1 MFYEVTDKNDW
12 LTHFKSLIVPR
23 PIGWISSKNN
33 NGQINLAPYSFFN
46 AIATI
51 PPMVVIG
58 PGGYSKSGNNKDT
71 LLNIKNNPEFV
82 CNFVNW
88 DVKDIMNES
97 SYSFDNNESEVEKL
111 NIETEDSNMV
121 SIPRVKLSPAH
132 FECTLFKIID
142 LPSDSRGNPNHLII
156 GNIIGINISDK
167 IIKNDR
173 IDIGELK
180 PISRMGYDEYA
191 LINTIFS
198 MKRPK

>member
-33 NGQINLAPYSFFN
+33 NGQTNLAPYSFFN

-82 CNFVNW
+82 CNFVSW

-97 SYSFDNNESEVEKL
+97 SYSFDNNESEIEKL
-111 NIETEDSNMV
+111 NIETENSTMV

-142 LPSDSRGNPNHLII
+142 LPSDSKGNPNHLII

>member
-1 MFYEVTDKNDW
+1 MFYEVTEKNDW

-33 NGQINLAPYSFFN
+33 DGQINLAPYSFFN

-82 CNFVNW
+82 CNFVSW

-97 SYSFDNNESEVEKL
+97 SYSFDNNESEIEKL
-111 NIETEDSNMV
+111 NIETENSTMV

-142 LPSDSRGNPNHLII
+142 LPSDSKGNPNHLII
-156 GNIIGINISDK
+156 GNIVGINISDK

-180 PISRMGYDEYA
+180 PISRMGYDDYA

>member
-33 NGQINLAPYSFFN
+33 EGQINLAPYSFFN

-82 CNFVNW
+82 CNFVSW

-97 SYSFDNNESEVEKL
+97 SYSFDNNESEIEKL
-111 NIETEDSNMV
+111 NIDTEESTMV

-142 LPSDSRGNPNHLII
+142 LPSDSKGNPNHLII

>member
-46 AIATI
+46 AIATN

-82 CNFVNW
+82 CNFVSW

-132 FECTLFKIID
+132 FECTLYKIID

>member
-1 MFYEVTDKNDW
+1 MFYEVTEKNDW

-82 CNFVNW
+82 CNFVSW

-97 SYSFDNNESEVEKL
+97 SYSFDNNESEIEKL
-111 NIETEDSNMV
+111 NIETENSTMV

-142 LPSDSRGNPNHLII
+142 LPSDSKGNPNHLII

>member
-1 MFYEVTDKNDW
+1 MFYEVTEKNDW

-33 NGQINLAPYSFFN
+33 DGQINLAPYSFFN

-82 CNFVNW
+82 CNFVSW

-97 SYSFDNNESEVEKL
+97 SYSFDNNESEIEKL
-111 NIETEDSNMV
+111 NIETENSTMV

-142 LPSDSRGNPNHLII
+142 LPSDSKGNPNHLII
-156 GNIIGINISDK
+156 GNVIGINISDK
-167 IIKNDR
+167 IIKNNR

>member
-12 LTHFKSLIVPR
+12 LIHFKSLIVPR
-23 PIGWISSKNN
+23 PIGWISTKNN
-33 NGQINLAPYSFFN
+33 EGKINLAPYSFFN

-88 DVKDIMNES
+88 DVKDIMNET
-97 SYSFDNNESEVEKL
+97 SYSFDNNESEIEKL
-111 NIETEDSNMV
+111 SIEIEDSNLV

-142 LPSDSRGNPNHLII
+142 LPSDSKGNPNHLII
-156 GNIIGINISDK
+156 GNIIGINVSDK

-173 IDIGELK
+173 VDIGELK

>member
-82 CNFVNW
+82 CNFVSW

-97 SYSFDNNESEVEKL
+97 SYSFDNNESEIEKL
-111 NIETEDSNMV
+111 NIETENSTMV

-142 LPSDSRGNPNHLII
+142 LPSDSKGNPNHLII
-156 GNIIGINISDK
+156 CNIIGINISDK

-180 PISRMGYDEYA
+180 PISRMGYDDYA

>member
-1 MFYEVTDKNDW
+1 MFYEVTEKNDW

-33 NGQINLAPYSFFN
+33 DGQINLAPYSFFN

-58 PGGYSKSGNNKDT
+58 PGDYSKSGNNKDT

-82 CNFVNW
+82 CNFVSW

-97 SYSFDNNESEVEKL
+97 SYSFDNNESEIEKL
-111 NIETEDSNMV
+111 NIETENSTMV

-142 LPSDSRGNPNHLII
+142 LPSDSKGNPNHLII

>member
-33 NGQINLAPYSFFN
+33 EGQINLAPYSFFN

-82 CNFVNW
+82 CNFVSW

-97 SYSFDNNESEVEKL
+97 SYSFDNNESEIEKL
-111 NIETEDSNMV
+111 NIETEDSTMV

-142 LPSDSRGNPNHLII
+142 LPSDSKGNPNHMII

>member
-51 PPMVVIG
+51 PPMVVIVS
-58 PGGYSKSGNNKDT
+58 GGYSKSGNNKDT

-82 CNFVNW
+82 CNFVSW

-97 SYSFDNNESEVEKL
+97 SYSFDNNESEIEKL
-111 NIETEDSNMV
+111 NIETENSTMV

-142 LPSDSRGNPNHLII
+142 LPSDSKGNPNHLII

>member
-46 AIATI
+46 AIATN

-82 CNFVNW
+82 CNFVSW
-88 DVKDIMNES
+88 DVKDIMNDS

>member
-1 MFYEVTDKNDW
+1 MFYEVTEKNDW
-12 LTHFKSLIVPR
+12 LKHFKSLIVPR

-33 NGQINLAPYSFFN
+33 DGQINLAPYSFFN

-82 CNFVNW
+82 CNFVSW

-97 SYSFDNNESEVEKL
+97 SYSFDNNESEIEKL
-111 NIETEDSNMV
+111 NIETENSTMV

-142 LPSDSRGNPNHLII
+142 LPSDSKGNPNHLII

>member
-1 MFYEVTDKNDW
+1 MFYEVTEKNDW

-33 NGQINLAPYSFFN
+33 DGQINLAPYSFFN

-82 CNFVNW
+82 CNFVSW

-97 SYSFDNNESEVEKL
+97 SYSFDNNESEIEKL
-111 NIETEDSNMV
+111 NIKTENSTMV

-142 LPSDSRGNPNHLII
+142 LPSDSKGNPNHLII

>member
-33 NGQINLAPYSFFN
+33 EGQINLAPYSFFN

-82 CNFVNW
+82 WNFVSW

-97 SYSFDNNESEVEKL
+97 SYSFDNNESEIEKL
-111 NIETEDSNMV
+111 NIETEDSTMV

-142 LPSDSRGNPNHLII
+142 LPSDSKGNPNHLII

-167 IIKNDR
+167 IIKNNR

>member
-1 MFYEVTDKNDW
+1 MFYEVTEKNDW

-33 NGQINLAPYSFFN
+33 DGQINLAPYSFFN

-82 CNFVNW
+82 CNFVSW

-97 SYSFDNNESEVEKL
+97 SYSFDNNESEIEKL
-111 NIETEDSNMV
+111 NIETENSTMI

-142 LPSDSRGNPNHLII
+142 LPSDSKGNPNHLII

>member
-1 MFYEVTDKNDW
+1 MFYEVTEKNDW

-33 NGQINLAPYSFFN
+33 DGQINLAPYSFFN

-82 CNFVNW
+82 CNFVSW

-97 SYSFDNNESEVEKL
+97 SYSFDNNESEIEKL
-111 NIETEDSNMV
+111 NIETEDSTMV

-142 LPSDSRGNPNHLII
+142 LPSDSKGNPNHLII

>member
-82 CNFVNW
+82 CNFVSW

-132 FECTLFKIID
+132 FECTLYKIID

>member
-33 NGQINLAPYSFFN
+33 EGQINLAPYSFFN

-82 CNFVNW
+82 CNFVSW

-97 SYSFDNNESEVEKL
+97 SYSFDNNESEIEKL
-111 NIETEDSNMV
+111 NIETENSTMV

-142 LPSDSRGNPNHLII
+142 LPSDSKGNPNHLII

-180 PISRMGYDEYA
+180 PISRMGYDDYA

>member
-12 LTHFKSLIVPR
+12 LTHFKSLIIPR

-82 CNFVNW
+82 CNFVSW

-97 SYSFDNNESEVEKL
+97 SYSFDNNESEIEKL
-111 NIETEDSNMV
+111 NIETENSTMV

-142 LPSDSRGNPNHLII
+142 LPSDSKGNPNHLII

>member
-46 AIATI
+46 AIATN

-82 CNFVNW
+82 CNFVSW

>member
-1 MFYEVTDKNDW
+1 MFYEVTEKNDW

-33 NGQINLAPYSFFN
+33 DGQINLAPYSFFN

-82 CNFVNW
+82 CNFVSW

-97 SYSFDNNESEVEKL
+97 SYSFDNNESEIEKL
-111 NIETEDSNMV
+111 NIETENSTMV

-142 LPSDSRGNPNHLII
+142 LPSDSKGNPNHLII
-156 GNIIGINISDK
+156 GNIIGINISDN

>member
-1 MFYEVTDKNDW
+1 MFYEVTDKNYW

-82 CNFVNW
+82 CNFVSW

-97 SYSFDNNESEVEKL
+97 SYSFDNNESEIEKL
-111 NIETEDSNMV
+111 NIETENSTMV

-142 LPSDSRGNPNHLII
+142 LPSDSKGNPNHLII

>member
-1 MFYEVTDKNDW
+1 MDYTSNDYLKNMFNLNNKNIIVIGSGSGIGRSA
-12 LTHFKSLIVPR
+12 SL
-23 PIGWISSKNN
+23 
-33 NGQINLAPYSFFN
+33 
-46 AIATI
+46 AIAAH
-51 PPMVVIG
+51 
-58 PGGYSKSGNNKDT
+58 GGN
-71 LLNIKNNPEFV
+71 LI
-82 CNFVNW
+82 CA
-88 DVKDIMNES
+88 DIQ
-97 SYSFDNNESEVEKL
+97 
-111 NIETEDSNMV
+111 NIETENSTMV

-142 LPSDSRGNPNHLII
+142 LPSDSKGNPNHLII

>member
-33 NGQINLAPYSFFN
+33 NGQTNLAPYSFFN

-58 PGGYSKSGNNKDT
+58 PGGYSKSGNYKDT

-82 CNFVNW
+82 CNFVSW

-97 SYSFDNNESEVEKL
+97 SYSFDNNESEIEKL
-111 NIETEDSNMV
+111 NIETENSTMV

-142 LPSDSRGNPNHLII
+142 LPSDSKGNPNHLII

>member
-82 CNFVNW
+82 CNFVSW

-156 GNIIGINISDK
+156 GNIIGINISDN

-180 PISRMGYDEYA
+180 PISRMGYDEYS

>member
-12 LTHFKSLIVPR
+12 LIHFKSLIVPR

-33 NGQINLAPYSFFN
+33 DGKINLAPYSFFN

-82 CNFVNW
+82 CNFVSW
-88 DVKDIMNES
+88 DVKDIMNET
-97 SYSFDNNESEVEKL
+97 SYSFDNNESEIEKL
-111 NIETEDSNMV
+111 SIEIEDSNLV

-142 LPSDSRGNPNHLII
+142 LPSDSKGNPNHLII
-156 GNIIGINISDK
+156 GNIIGINVSDK

-173 IDIGELK
+173 VDIGELK

>member
-33 NGQINLAPYSFFN
+33 EGQINLAPYSFFN

-82 CNFVNW
+82 CNFVSW

-97 SYSFDNNESEVEKL
+97 SYSFDNNESEIEKL
-111 NIETEDSNMV
+111 NIETEESTMV

-142 LPSDSRGNPNHLII
+142 LPSDSKGNPNHLII

-167 IIKNDR
+167 IIKNNR

>member
-1 MFYEVTDKNDW
+1 MFYEVTEKNDW
-12 LTHFKSLIVPR
+12 LTHFKSLIIPR

-33 NGQINLAPYSFFN
+33 DGQINLAPYSFFN

-82 CNFVNW
+82 CNFVSW

-97 SYSFDNNESEVEKL
+97 SYSFDNNESEIEKL
-111 NIETEDSNMV
+111 NIETENSTMV

-142 LPSDSRGNPNHLII
+142 LPSDSKGNPNHLII

>member
-46 AIATI
+46 AIATN

-82 CNFVNW
+82 CNFVCW

>member
-1 MFYEVTDKNDW
+1 MFYEVTEKNDW

-33 NGQINLAPYSFFN
+33 DGQINLAPYSFFN

-82 CNFVNW
+82 CNFVSW

-97 SYSFDNNESEVEKL
+97 SYSFDNNESEIEKL
-111 NIETEDSNMV
+111 NIETEDSTMV

-142 LPSDSRGNPNHLII
+142 LPSDSKGNPNHLII

-167 IIKNDR
+167 IIKNNR

>member
-46 AIATI
+46 AIATN

-82 CNFVNW
+82 CNFVSW

-167 IIKNDR
+167 IIKNNR

>member
-23 PIGWISSKNN
+23 PIGCISSKNN

-46 AIATI
+46 AIATN

-82 CNFVNW
+82 CNFVSW

>member
-33 NGQINLAPYSFFN
+33 EGQINLAPYSFFN

-58 PGGYSKSGNNKDT
+58 PGGYSKSGKNKDT

-82 CNFVNW
+82 CNFVSW

-97 SYSFDNNESEVEKL
+97 SYSFDNNESEIEKL
-111 NIETEDSNMV
+111 NIETEDSTMV

-142 LPSDSRGNPNHLII
+142 LPSDSKGNPNHLII

-180 PISRMGYDEYA
+180 PISRMGYDDYA

>member
-1 MFYEVTDKNDW
+1 MFYEVTEKNDW

-33 NGQINLAPYSFFN
+33 DGQINLAPYSFFN
-46 AIATI
+46 AIATN

-82 CNFVNW
+82 CNFVSW

-97 SYSFDNNESEVEKL
+97 SYSFDNNESEIEKL
-111 NIETEDSNMV
+111 NIETENSTMV

-142 LPSDSRGNPNHLII
+142 LPSDSKGNPNHLII

>member
-82 CNFVNW
+82 CNFVSW

-97 SYSFDNNESEVEKL
+97 SYSFDTNESEVEKL